1 MIRILLHKGKI
12 VEMKKTKIMTILGTR
27 PEIIRLSEVM
37 KKLDLFTDHVIV
49 HTNQN
54 YDYELNQVFYE
65 DLKLRKPDYIL
76 DVKSETVGEQI
87 GKILA
92 QCEKVIL
99 KEKPVAVL
107 ILGDTNSALSCI
119 VAKRLKVVVF
129 HMEAGNRCFDDRV
142 PEEIN
147 RRIVDHTS
155 DINLCY
161 TEHARRNL
169 LAEGLDS
176 QYIFVTGSPL
186 TEVYNLNRDSINQSK
201 ILDSFKFK
209 NGDYFLASIHREEN
223 VNNEK
228 KLRSILQAL
237 VKLSGKYEK
246 PVIFSMHPR
255 TKTRIGELNIN
266 VKGRIIFHKPFG
278 VFDYIRLQQGAFCN
292 LSDSGTIHEDAAILE
307 ISAVNVR
314 ESNERPEVYDTGNV
328 IMTGTDQDTIINAV
342 KILRSQIERGIKFK
356 RPLDYD
362 DNNVS
367 DKVIRLIIG
376 YQKTLLMKKYFMT
389 V

>member
-1 MIRILLHKGKI
+1 MDNIK
-12 VEMKKTKIMTILGTR
+12 VMTILGTR

-37 KKLDLFTDHVIV
+37 KKLDKYTNHVIV

-54 YDYELNQVFYE
+54 YDYELNQVFFD
-65 DLKLRKPDYIL
+65 DLKLRKPNYVL

-87 GKILA
+87 GKILS
-92 QCEKVIL
+92 QCEKIML
-99 KEKPVAVL
+99 KEKPDVVL

-119 VAKRLKVVVF
+119 IAKRLKIVVF

-176 QYIFVTGSPL
+176 QHIFVTGSPL
-186 TEVYNLNRDSINQSK
+186 TEVYEVNKNSIEQSMILSNLK
-201 ILDSFKFK
+201 LEEGK
-209 NGDYFLASIHREEN
+209 YFLASIHREEN

-228 KLRSILQAL
+228 NFRSIIQAL
-237 VKLSGKYEK
+237 NLLAEEYDM
-246 PVIFSMHPR
+246 PVMFSTHPR
-255 TKTRIGELNIN
+255 TQKRLQELKIDTGE
-266 VKGRIIFHKPFG
+266 KIIFHKPFG
-278 VFDYIRLQQGAFCN
+278 MFDYIKLQKGAFCN
-292 LSDSGTIHEDAAILE
+292 LSDSGTIHEDAAIFGIPAL
-307 ISAVNVR
+307 NVR

-328 IMTGTDQDTIINAV
+328 IMTGVDPGTILASV
-342 KILRSQIERGIKFK
+342 KLIRSQIDAGVKFDS
-356 RPLDYD
+356 PFDYKVK
-362 DNNVS
+362 NCS
-367 DKVIRLIIG
+367 DKVVRLIAGFHRII
-376 YQKTLLMKKYFMT
+376 LSKKYLI
-389 V
+389 